1 MGQKINPN
9 IFQINK
15 TNEWNSEYIEKKSKD
30 FYLHTIK
37 DLEVKKFIYKFFKNH
52 NLIQAEIV

>member
-15 TNEWNSEYIEKKSKD
+15 TNEWNSKYIEKKSKD
-30 FYLHTIK
+30 FYLHTIIHFHSK
-37 DLEVKKFIYKFFKNH
+37 SFRFF
-52 NLIQAEIV
+52 